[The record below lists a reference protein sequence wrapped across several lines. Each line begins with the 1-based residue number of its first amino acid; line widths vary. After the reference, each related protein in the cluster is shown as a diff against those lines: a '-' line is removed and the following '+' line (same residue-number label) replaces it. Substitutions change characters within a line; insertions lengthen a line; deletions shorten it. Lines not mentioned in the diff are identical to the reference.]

1 MRGSRTRKKPNWC
14 MEGNRSIVGDKMG
27 SLVKGERVKWCTE
40 EHRGTGKLDR
50 GNNRKWIK
58 K

>member
-1 MRGSRTRKKPNWC
+1 MRGSRTRKKPSWC
-14 MEGNRSIVGDKMG
+14 IEGNRSI
-27 SLVKGERVKWCTE
+27 KGGKWGHKSRERVKWCTE
-40 EHRGTGKLDR
+40 AHRETGKLNR